1 MGRSPCTDRLSRE
14 PAPPAALALSLCSW
28 ESPEGRWAPGMVG
41 GTERQPSG
49 KGNEASSGGSSQ
61 PGGRCCAPR
70 SGFTRWGL
78 GDWHN
83 SQRRGVT
90 LSRTASG
97 FWKRLPSGAGGA
109 AVGRSRVRPEGV
121 SLEARPAPLQGPALR
136 CRRSRVSLG
145 KSLYVFKAKL
155 PWLRRRAGNRPPRRG
170 PGPSESEHA
179 QSSASFSVCSGPS
192 TNVGGRRCQPG
203 K

>member
-1 MGRSPCTDRLSRE
+1 MTQGGRGAEGAPGRPAAGGAQPVHRQAE
-14 PAPPAALALSLCSW
+14 PGTCAALALSLCSW

-41 GTERQPSG
+41 DTERQPSG

-136 CRRSRVSLG
+136 W
-145 KSLYVFKAKL
+145 L
-155 PWLRRRAGNRPPRRG
+155 PQEPRLSGEVALRL
-170 PGPSESEHA
+170 
-179 QSSASFSVCSGPS
+179 
-192 TNVGGRRCQPG
+192 
-203 K
+203 